1 MHDAGRKRWETEKTV
16 VVVRV
21 HSTACGGHGRHA
33 RVIHACAD
41 ACHGPRTGVVVPG
54 RELAA
59 CAAIMHAQ
67 EHTLH

>member
-1 MHDAGRKRWETEKTV
+1 MHDAGRKRWEMEKTV

-21 HSTACGGHGRHA
+21 HSTACGGRHA

-41 ACHGPRTGVVVPG
+41 ACHGPRTGVVVPA